1 MQQIAKIKQ
10 DKSVRP
16 RLIWACLCV
25 ALLVSAIYVTVSYRL
40 TADITVRSELKAMGH
55 ITSLVS
61 NELSQLKSQAIDAEN
76 VDLILSEILLSAVN
90 SPAFITV
97 STPEQQWHKNLLI
110 SSNQRST
117 LLQLVAEAE
126 DNAEPIELDDNTF
139 LWQQRRIGQYQITFV
154 Q

>member
-10 DKSVRP
+10 DKSVKP

-61 NELSQLKSQAIDAEN
+61 NELSQVEDADD
-76 VDLILSEILLSAVN
+76 VDNILNEALLSAVN
-90 SPAFITV
+90 NPAFITV
-97 STPEQQWHKNLLI
+97 TTPQQEWHKNLLI
-110 SSNQRST
+110 SSAKRST
-117 LLQLVAEAE
+117 LLQLWP
-126 DNAEPIELDDNTF
+126 NPKTMPTPS
-139 LWQQRRIGQYQITFV
+139 R
-154 Q
+154 

>member
-10 DKSVRP
+10 DKSVKP

-61 NELSQLKSQAIDAEN
+61 NELSQVEDA
-76 VDLILSEILLSAVN
+76 
-90 SPAFITV
+90 
-97 STPEQQWHKNLLI
+97 
-110 SSNQRST
+110 
-117 LLQLVAEAE
+117 
-126 DNAEPIELDDNTF
+126 DDDRKKPGF
-139 LWQQRRIGQYQITFV
+139 FKKVIGGLFGGDE
-154 Q
+154 